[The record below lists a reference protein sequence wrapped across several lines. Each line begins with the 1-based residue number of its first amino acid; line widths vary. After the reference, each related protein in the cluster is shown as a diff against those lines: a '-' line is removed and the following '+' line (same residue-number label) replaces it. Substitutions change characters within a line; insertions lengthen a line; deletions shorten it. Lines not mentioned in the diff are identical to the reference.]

1 MLRGAPLEMLF
12 ASDFRLLDP
21 LEAMDI
27 AVFGREVTAL
37 GGCGKAPMLI
47 VFLTLFCG
55 SAERFLF
62 RADPVLIVRT
72 SGVEVV
78 CGLVGRADGRGVVG
92 SLDMGGGRGASLE
105 VWVCDA
111 TGKLFRGGLIDFWGI
126 GGRAE
131 VGGSAVGREST
142 GRVVAMEVDMTALTA
157 NVQPV
162 PVRMRLP
169 STEKCERAPSTENSG
184 VKSVV
189 LQVNCR
195 FPAYMCWLT
204 QVKSWSICS

>member
-1 MLRGAPLEMLF
+1 
-12 ASDFRLLDP
+12 
-21 LEAMDI
+21 
-27 AVFGREVTAL
+27 
-37 GGCGKAPMLI
+37 
-47 VFLTLFCG
+47 
-55 SAERFLF
+55 
-62 RADPVLIVRT
+62 
-72 SGVEVV
+72 
-78 CGLVGRADGRGVVG
+78 
-92 SLDMGGGRGASLE
+92 MGGGRGASLE

-142 GRVVAMEVDMTALTA
+142 GRAVAIEVDMAALTA

-169 STEKCERAPSTENSG
+169 STEDCERAPSTEYGG
-184 VKSVV
+184 VKSVI
-189 LQVNCR
+189 LQVDRR

-204 QVKSWSICS
+204 QVKS